1 MKGSLLLVVLLVL
14 MLFGGVWQPH
24 DPDAIDLL
32 ARNAS
37 PSLAHPL
44 GTDHLG
50 RDLLSRMMVAGWRSG
65 LVVLVVGAIGF
76 VGGTLIGTT
85 AALMGGWREA
95 VIVKAAETFIVV
107 PTLIVALAV
116 AAIFGLSPVTAGIA
130 LGLAGLGPYT
140 LLSNSLT
147 RRMLGQPFVLST
159 RAMGVGTAAM
169 TLRHIL
175 PNTAPVLFAY
185 VGSNAG
191 QAIVAYAALAFIGLG
206 ADPTRPDWGGM
217 LFEYRM
223 FVFDAPLLMLWPGL
237 AIALTAGLLNWAFDP
252 EALPAAT

>member
-1 MKGSLLLVVLLVL
+1 MRVPVLLVGLLVVVLL
-14 MLFGGVWQPH
+14 GGLWQPH
-24 DPDAIDLL
+24 DPHAIDLL
-32 ARNAS
+32 MRHAAPS
-37 PSLAHPL
+37 PVHPL

-65 LVVLVVGAIGF
+65 LVVFVVGAIGF
-76 VGGTLIGTT
+76 VGGTLIGTM

-95 VIVKAAETFIVV
+95 IIVKVAETFIVV

-116 AAIFGLSPVTAGIA
+116 AAIFGLSPVSAGIA

-147 RRMLGQPFVLST
+147 RRMLGQPFVLSA
-159 RAMGVGTAAM
+159 RAMGAGTAGM

-175 PNTAPVLFAY
+175 PSTAPVLFAY

-206 ADPTRPDWGGM
+206 ADPTRPDWGSM

-223 FVFDAPLLMLWPGL
+223 FVFDAPMLMLWPGL
-237 AIALTAGLLNWAFDP
+237 AIAIMAGLLNWAFDP
-252 EALPAAT
+252 EAQPTMT

>member
-1 MKGSLLLVVLLVL
+1 MKGCLFLAGLFALLAV
-14 MLFGGVWQPH
+14 GGIWQPH

-32 ARNAS
+32 ARHAA

-50 RDLLSRMMVAGWRSG
+50 RDLLSRMMVAGWRSA
-65 LVVLVVGAIGF
+65 LVVLIVGTIGF
-76 VGGTLIGTT
+76 VGGSLLGTV
-85 AALMGGWREA
+85 AALLGGWVET

-107 PTLIVALAV
+107 PTLVVALAV
-116 AAIFGLSPVTAGIA
+116 AAVMGLSPVSAGIA

-147 RRMLGQPFVLST
+147 RRMLGQPFVLSA
-159 RAMGVGTAAM
+159 RAMGAGTAAM

-191 QAIVAYAALAFIGLG
+191 QAIIAYAALAFIGLG

-223 FVFDAPLLMLWPGL
+223 FVFDSPMLMLWPGL
-237 AIALTAGLLNWAFDP
+237 AIAITAGLLNWVFDP
-252 EALPAAT
+252 EAVPAAR